1 MKKKPV
7 YTIETNNIN
16 DKKYLCGYRF
26 IGELDE
32 GQPVP
37 SGDDIY
43 IGELPRNLFD
53 DNFQPLYYLESN
65 SLIKSPLP
73 TPEIVLLKQE
83 LKKLKAFLTE
93 TDWYVIR
100 ATDNGTPVPEEV
112 VAQREQARI
121 RINEIQQLLDRLP

>member
-7 YTIETNNIN
+7 YMIETKLIN

-32 GQPVP
+32 GQPSL

-43 IGELPRNLFD
+43 LGELPRDLFD
-53 DNFQPLYYLESN
+53 DNFQPLYYIESK

-83 LKKLKAFLTE
+83 LKKLKVFLTE

-100 ATDNGTPVPEEV
+100 AADNGTPAPEEIA
-112 VAQREQARI
+112 AQRERART